1 MKRHRIVAAAVLA
14 LGAAAAGAGDD
25 PRLRAADP
33 ADLAYTYAVGAF
45 APEYAPPAPGSYTL
59 PPIDTVTDHALLDA
73 DGRPTTLFA
82 LTQGR
87 LAVVA
92 FVYTTCIEATGC
104 PLSLAVLHRLDRA
117 IAADAELARRVVLVT
132 ISFDPERD
140 TPARMAVMRSFHA
153 PASDW
158 RFATTRDEAEL
169 RPLLAD
175 FDQPVA
181 KLRFEDGTWTGLF
194 RHVLKVFLL
203 DGESRVRN
211 VYSVG
216 LLDATLVL
224 TDLRTLLLLS
234 SVPPP
239 STGSLQAFPASS
251 RAPDPRDR
259 LPGDAAWTTP

>member
-14 LGAAAAGAGDD
+14 LGAAAASAGDD
-25 PRLRAADP
+25 ARLRAADP
-33 ADLAYTYAVGAF
+33 AELSYTYAVGAF
-45 APEYAPPAPGSYTL
+45 APEYTPPAPGSYTL
-59 PPIDTVTDHALLDA
+59 PPIDTVTDHALLGA

-153 PASDW
+153 PASEAPGPATHATAAQ
-158 RFATTRDEAEL
+158 RATATTIPERRTPMACSSLPCPFLTQGAPMSLDDSVVGDCVRCRRENSC
-169 RPLLAD
+169 RSPTSPLATRG
-175 FDQPVA
+175 P
-181 KLRFEDGTWTGLF
+181 RSGLC
-194 RHVLKVFLL
+194 VIDK
-203 DGESRVRN
+203 
-211 VYSVG
+211 
-216 LLDATLVL
+216 
-224 TDLRTLLLLS
+224 
-234 SVPPP
+234 
-239 STGSLQAFPASS
+239 
-251 RAPDPRDR
+251 
-259 LPGDAAWTTP
+259 

>member
-1 MKRHRIVAAAVLA
+1 MRLTRLPPLVFAA
-14 LGAAAAGAGDD
+14 AAAAGAGDD
-25 PRLRAADP
+25 PRLRTVDP
-33 ADLAYTYAVGAF
+33 AELTYTYAVGSF
-45 APEYAPPAPGSYTL
+45 APEYTPPAPGSYAL
-59 PPIDTVTDHALLDA
+59 PPIASVTDHTLLDA

-82 LTQGR
+82 LTRGR

-117 IAADAELARRVVLVT
+117 IAADAELTRRVVLLT

-153 PASDW
+153 PAGDW
-158 RFATTRDEAEL
+158 CFATTRDEAEL

-181 KLRFEDGTWTGLF
+181 KLRFEDGAWTGLF

-203 DGESRVRN
+203 DGQSQVRN

-224 TDLRTLLLLS
+224 TDLRTLLLES
-234 SVPPP
+234 
-239 STGSLQAFPASS
+239 
-251 RAPDPRDR
+251 
-259 LPGDAAWTTP
+259 AAHRRKG